1 MQRWSFEVEPWHTA
15 LFCTGLVLNWI
26 GNIIQPALKAPLS
39 WTLSSETLVRA
50 DSTSPLASKDMF
62 ITARLNA
69 SSKRN
74 KAFPG
79 ERWYFKYS
87 TGELDY
93 CRVKVNKNCVTNITF
108 TLINVLMSFES
119 VLSVRHLQSFLTRK
133 KNNFKKKKSLGLI
146 W

>member
-1 MQRWSFEVEPWHTA
+1 MES
-15 LFCTGLVLNWI
+15 
-26 GNIIQPALKAPLS
+26 
-39 WTLSSETLVRA
+39 LVRV

-62 ITARLNA
+62 ITAWPNA
-69 SSKRN
+69 SSQRN

-93 CRVKVNKNCVTNITF
+93 CSVNVNKNCATNITF
-108 TLINVLMSFES
+108 TLIHVFMSFES

-133 KNNFKKKKSLGLI
+133 KNNFLKTVTRALMINVLECTNSKSQIKCSIKAKKQTTTNELKYI
-146 W
+146 F